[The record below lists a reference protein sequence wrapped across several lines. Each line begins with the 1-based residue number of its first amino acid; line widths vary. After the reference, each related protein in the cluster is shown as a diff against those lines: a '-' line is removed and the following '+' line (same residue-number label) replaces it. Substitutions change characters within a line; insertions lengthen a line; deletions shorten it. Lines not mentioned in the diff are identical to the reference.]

1 MKGIKMFCPSPK
13 FTFTGWNN
21 LIKIILSW
29 GQYINSANVDLKTQ
43 KNGGD
48 DVGLLAPPPQA
59 WNFL

>member
-1 MKGIKMFCPSPK
+1 MFCPSPK

-48 DVGLLAPPPQA
+48 DVGLLAPPPEA